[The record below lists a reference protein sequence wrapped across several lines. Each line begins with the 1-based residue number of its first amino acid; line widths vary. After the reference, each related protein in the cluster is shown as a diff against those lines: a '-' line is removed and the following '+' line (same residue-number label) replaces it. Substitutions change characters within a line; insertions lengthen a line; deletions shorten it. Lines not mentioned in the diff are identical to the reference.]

1 MALQS
6 TVANLKDMLH
16 KITQDIQKA
25 EGGNKAAAQRVRTMT
40 VRLEKVAKHYRKES
54 IASEK
59 NTKGVKKTVKK
70 AAVKTKAKAPAKKV
84 THHAPAHK
92 AAHAP
97 KAKAKPKAKATAMAR
112 PRALSFKRPTAK
124 LPTKKAR

>member
-6 TVANLKDMLH
+6 TVANLKEMLSQ
-16 KITQDIQKA
+16 ITQDIQKA

-40 VRLEKVAKHYRKES
+40 VKLEKVAKNYRKES

-59 NTKGVKKTVKK
+59 HTKDKKPARKTTAKK
-70 AAVKTKAKAPAKKV
+70 AAPAKKPA
-84 THHAPAHK
+84 HGKAAPAK
-92 AAHAP
+92 KSASSRV
-97 KAKAKPKAKATAMAR
+97 KAKSATAMAR

-124 LPTKKAR
+124 LPTRRAR

>member
-6 TVANLKDMLH
+6 TVANLKDMLSQ
-16 KITQDIQKA
+16 ITQDIQKA

-40 VRLEKVAKHYRKES
+40 VKLEKVAKNYRKES

-59 NTKGVKKTVKK
+59 NTKDKKPARKTTAKK
-70 AAVKTKAKAPAKKV
+70 AAPAKKPA
-84 THHAPAHK
+84 HGKAAPAKK
-92 AAHAP
+92 AATSRV
-97 KAKAKPKAKATAMAR
+97 KAKSATAMAR

-124 LPTKKAR
+124 LPTRRAR

>member
-6 TVANLKDMLH
+6 TVANLKDMLG
-16 KITQDIQKA
+16 KITTDIQKA

-40 VRLEKVAKHYRKES
+40 VRFEKVAKHYRKES

-59 NTKGVKKTVKK
+59 NNKGKKPAKK
-70 AAVKTKAKAPAKKV
+70 SAVKAKAKAPAKKV
-84 THHAPAHK
+84 SHAPSHK
-92 AAHAP
+92 APAP

-124 LPTKKAR
+124 LPTKKSR